1 MLVNSLYGMG
11 EWPGLMIKSLPSTD
25 VKSEM
30 AGIEQTRMSPHSTAR
45 NQLVATE
52 KDGRK
57 LDWKVCKKERQ
68 KKELKCYLKRKLD
81 SSRFVSV

>member
-1 MLVNSLYGMG
+1 
-11 EWPGLMIKSLPSTD
+11 
-25 VKSEM
+25 M
-30 AGIEQTRMSPHSTAR
+30 AGIEQITMPQHSTAR

-52 KDGRK
+52 KDGRQ

-81 SSRFVSV
+81 SRRFVSV